1 MNLPD
6 YQSFLSGQRLTDFWQ
21 IVKWLLFFIAPVV
34 MIFFAVEVLKAFYQ
48 MIIGFT
54 RKTPKNLTKMMIM
67 KSIITKNVID
77 LAFASKNKQTILEE
91 FYYGFRFFRS

>member
-54 RKTPKNLTKMMIM
+54 RKNT
-67 KSIITKNVID
+67 
-77 LAFASKNKQTILEE
+77 EE
-91 FYYGFRFFRS
+91 PDKDDDYEIYHYQERD